1 MNIIVSELFLSACLT
16 PLHCALSEDTPERK
30 HFPQPWPQQ
39 PPTNPDICSISL
51 PFLPSSCF
59 HACPPTPRSPSM
71 SVKIDRFTWGRGRQ
85 TLASPPPV
93 PKKHKFARGADCQR
107 SCFTD
112 WSGGVGGY
120 DKDDSL
126 CGGTLSAAVTR
137 NLFRKNRILYT
148 IVVGVKKG
156 GTY

>member
-51 PFLPSSCF
+51 PFLPSSRF
-59 HACPPTPRSPSM
+59 HACPPLHHPCLTKLTGLHGEE
-71 SVKIDRFTWGRGRQ
+71 VGRLWRAPHLYLKNTNLHVGL
-85 TLASPPPV
+85 T
-93 PKKHKFARGADCQR
+93 ARDPALL
-107 SCFTD
+107 TE
-112 WSGGVGGY
+112 VGGY

>member
-1 MNIIVSELFLSACLT
+1 MGPTARDPALLT
-16 PLHCALSEDTPERK
+16 EVE
-30 HFPQPWPQQ
+30 
-39 PPTNPDICSISL
+39 
-51 PFLPSSCF
+51 
-59 HACPPTPRSPSM
+59 
-71 SVKIDRFTWGRGRQ
+71 G
-85 TLASPPPV
+85 
-93 PKKHKFARGADCQR
+93 
-107 SCFTD
+107 
-112 WSGGVGGY
+112 GGY